1 MQVNDHTLAIPY
13 SSLVCEKECMP
24 HYFLRK
30 LEQFTKLSHDDR
42 QALESAA
49 GKRRTIAKHSDLINE
64 GDDPHHVNLILDGWA
79 CRYKQL
85 DDGRR
90 QIISFFVPGDLC
102 DSHVYILREMDHS
115 IVALT
120 PVRLA
125 EISRATLE
133 RMADDNGRVMKALW
147 WDTLVT
153 VAVQREWTVNLGQR
167 TALERLGHLFCELFL
182 RLRGVGLTDGTTCDL
197 PLTQVELA
205 DALGLSNVH
214 INRTL
219 QELRRAGLIV
229 LRGGRL
235 TIPDFDALQRV
246 SLFNPNYLHLGHEGR
261 QFDADGSV

>member
-1 MQVNDHTLAIPY
+1 
-13 SSLVCEKECMP
+13 MP
-24 HYFLRK
+24 HHLIRK
-30 LEQFTKLSHDDR
+30 LEHFTKLSHDDR
-42 QALESAA
+42 QALEIVA
-49 GKRRTIAKHSDLINE
+49 GKQRVFAKHSDIISE
-64 GDDPHHVNLILDGWA
+64 GDDPHHVNLVLEGWA

-102 DSHVYILREMDHS
+102 DSHVYLLREMDHS

-120 PVRLA
+120 PVKLA
-125 EISRATLE
+125 EISRAALE
-133 RMADDNGRVMKALW
+133 QIANDNVRVTRALW

-167 TALERLGHLFCELFL
+167 TAFERVGHLLCELFL
-182 RLRGVGLTDGTTCDL
+182 RLRSVGLTEDTACDL

-219 QELRRAGLIV
+219 QELRRSGLIV
-229 LRGGRL
+229 LKGGRL
-235 TIPDFDALQRV
+235 TIPDFPALQRA
-246 SLFNPNYLHLGHEGR
+246 SLFNPNYLHLDHEGR
-261 QFDADGSV
+261 HFDANGSM

>member
-1 MQVNDHTLAIPY
+1 
-13 SSLVCEKECMP
+13 MP
-24 HYFLRK
+24 HYFIRK
-30 LEQFTKLSHDDR
+30 LEQFTKLSCDDR
-42 QALESAA
+42 QALENAVC
-49 GKRRTIAKHSDLINE
+49 KRRTIAKHADIISE

-79 CRYKQL
+79 CRYKHL

-90 QIISFFVPGDLC
+90 QIISLFVPGDLC
-102 DSHVYILREMDHS
+102 DSHVYLLREMDHS

-125 EISRATLE
+125 EISRAALE
-133 RMADDNGRVMKALW
+133 QVANDNVRVTKALW
-147 WDTLVT
+147 WNTLVT

-182 RLRGVGLTDGTTCDL
+182 RLRGVGLTDGPSYEL

-219 QELRRAGLIV
+219 QDLRRAGLIV
-229 LRGGRL
+229 LKGGRL
-235 TIPDFDALQRV
+235 TIPDFDALQRA
-246 SLFNPNYLHLGHEGR
+246 SLFNPNYLHIDREGR
-261 QFDADGSV
+261 HFDADGSV

>member
-1 MQVNDHTLAIPY
+1 
-13 SSLVCEKECMP
+13 MP
-24 HYFLRK
+24 HYFIRK
-30 LEQFTKLSHDDR
+30 LEQFTKLSRSDR
-42 QALESAA
+42 QALENAA
-49 GKRRTIAKHSDLINE
+49 GQRRTVAKHSDIISE

-90 QIISFFVPGDLC
+90 QIIAFFVPGDLC

-133 RMADDNGRVMKALW
+133 RMADDHGRVTKALW

-167 TALERLGHLFCELFL
+167 TALERLGHLFCEVFL
-182 RLRGVGLTDGTTCDL
+182 RLRGVGLTDGATCDF

-219 QELRRAGLIV
+219 QELRRAGLIG
-229 LRGGRL
+229 LKGGRL
-235 TIPDFDALQRV
+235 TIPDFDALQRA
-246 SLFNPNYLHLGHEGR
+246 SLFNPNYLHLDHEGR
-261 QFDADGSV
+261 LFDADGPV